1 MTLLHNPVIRGFA
14 PDPSMVR
21 VGDWYYVATSSFE
34 WFPTIPL
41 HRSRDLAHWEYAG
54 HVEGAV
60 PGNSLAG
67 VPDSGGIWAPSLSWD
82 GERFWVVYS
91 IVRSVGTPYFDTDTY
106 VSTATEAAGTWTA
119 PRRIASHG
127 FDPALFHDDEG
138 RLWLLNLQNDHR
150 PGGRRFA
157 GIVLTELD
165 RETLA
170 PVGDTHLLLQHERLV
185 EGPKLV
191 HKDGWYHLVL
201 AEGGTGFEHGVLVA
215 RSREIT
221 GPYELDDRP
230 LLTSR
235 DDPSLPLQKAG
246 HGELVQLPNGSW
258 VLSHLTARP
267 LNTPDG
273 PRCPL
278 GRETA
283 IQPVTWDAEGWPR
296 LRHGGPHPSTE
307 VDVSTHPRLE
317 GGAAASAHRGPEA
330 QIGTPAHPALQTQL
344 GAPAHPGPQAQT
356 GAPAQP
362 HPAVRTA
369 VPTHPRPQDETAAP
383 APPHP
388 AIDAAGPTHAR
399 PQTQMATPAP
409 PGPQTRIGAPA
420 PAHPAVQPGTPTHP
434 RPEDETAAPTHPQP
448 AIDAAAPISP
458 RPQTQPVIPAPG
470 PQAQTG
476 PQTHPWSQ
484 PQPQPGTP
492 THPGPQAHPGTPAQ
506 PHPAIQPAV
515 PPHPR
520 SSEQPALTNDP
531 LHWPWSTL
539 RAAPDPSW
547 VDAAARPGWI
557 RLRGRH
563 GPESW
568 WAHSLL
574 AQRITEHRAEA
585 EVTVE
590 ARPSTFTQAAGLVL
604 WYNTESYLALDLTWA
619 EPEGEEQRGQQW
631 RGGGGRTVLSLV
643 ERDEGSTRQ
652 VAVVDVPTESAFT
665 LGVTVE
671 DGVARFWRVD
681 GAGPRTPVGP
691 ELDFTRLSDD
701 HGSKL
706 RFTGAMAG
714 IHAVDLVGAAF
725 TADFTGFRLS
735 CGQRSKFRK
744 SGGHEDPRSPTSSRL
759 HRVNLG

>member
-106 VSTATEAAGTWTA
+106 VCTATEAVGEWTA

-127 FDPALFHDDEG
+127 FDPALFHDEG

-165 RETLA
+165 RETLT

-191 HKDGWYHLVL
+191 RKDGWYHLVL

-221 GPYELDDRP
+221 GPYELDERP

-246 HGELVQLPNGSW
+246 HGELVQLPDGSW

-283 IQPVTWDAEGWPR
+283 IQAVTWDADGWPR

-317 GGAAASAHRGPEA
+317 GGAAA
-330 QIGTPAHPALQTQL
+330 
-344 GAPAHPGPQAQT
+344 PAHPGPEA
-356 GAPAQP
+356 
-362 HPAVRTA
+362 
-369 VPTHPRPQDETAAP
+369 
-383 APPHP
+383 
-388 AIDAAGPTHAR
+388 
-399 PQTQMATPAP
+399 
-409 PGPQTRIGAPA
+409 
-420 PAHPAVQPGTPTHP
+420 
-434 RPEDETAAPTHPQP
+434 
-448 AIDAAAPISP
+448 
-458 RPQTQPVIPAPG
+458 
-470 PQAQTG
+470 
-476 PQTHPWSQ
+476 
-484 PQPQPGTP
+484 QPGTP
-492 THPGPQAHPGTPAQ
+492 THPGPQAQLGAPAPAQRHPAVQPAAPTHPRPQAQPGTQNHPRPEDKTPAPAQPHPAIDTTAPLHPRPQPQTVTPAHPGPQARPGSQTHPGPQTQPGVPAHPGSQAHPDTPAQ
-506 PHPAIQPAV
+506 PHPAAPTAV
-515 PPHPR
+515 PTHPR
-520 SSEQPALTNDP
+520 SSKQLALSGDP
-531 LHWPWSTL
+531 LGWPWSTL

-547 VDAAARPGWI
+547 VDAGARPGWI

-585 EVTVE
+585 EVTVA
-590 ARPSTFTQAAGLVL
+590 ARPTTFTQAAGLVL

-631 RGGGGRTVLSLV
+631 RGGGRTVLSLV

-652 VAVVDVPTESAFT
+652 VAVVDVQTESAFT

-681 GAGPRTPVGP
+681 GDGARIPVGP

-714 IHAVDLVGAAF
+714 IHAVDLVGAVF

-735 CGQRSKFRK
+735 CG
-744 SGGHEDPRSPTSSRL
+744 
-759 HRVNLG
+759 

>member
-1 MTLLHNPVIRGFA
+1 VTLLRNPVIRGFA

-60 PGNSLAG
+60 PGGSLAG

-106 VSTATEAAGTWTA
+106 VSTATEVSGAWTA

-127 FDPALFHDDEG
+127 FDPALFHGEGG

-170 PVGDTHLLLQHERLV
+170 PVGDTRLLLQHERLV
-185 EGPKLV
+185 EGPKLLR
-191 HKDGWYHLVL
+191 HQGWYHLLL

-235 DDPSLPLQKAG
+235 DDPALPLQKAG
-246 HGELVQLPNGSW
+246 HGELVQLHDGSW
-258 VLSHLTARP
+258 VLSHLAARP

-283 IQPVTWDAEGWPR
+283 IQAVTWDAEGWPR
-296 LRHGGPHPSTE
+296 MRHGG
-307 VDVSTHPRLE
+307 
-317 GGAAASAHRGPEA
+317 
-330 QIGTPAHPALQTQL
+330 
-344 GAPAHPGPQAQT
+344 
-356 GAPAQP
+356 
-362 HPAVRTA
+362 
-369 VPTHPRPQDETAAP
+369 
-383 APPHP
+383 
-388 AIDAAGPTHAR
+388 
-399 PQTQMATPAP
+399 
-409 PGPQTRIGAPA
+409 
-420 PAHPAVQPGTPTHP
+420 AHPAVEVEVPT
-434 RPEDETAAPTHPQP
+434 R
-448 AIDAAAPISP
+448 
-458 RPQTQPVIPAPG
+458 PG
-470 PQAQTG
+470 PVE
-476 PQTHPWSQ
+476 P
-484 PQPQPGTP
+484 
-492 THPGPQAHPGTPAQ
+492 
-506 PHPAIQPAV
+506 V
-515 PPHPR
+515 
-520 SSEQPALTNDP
+520 EQLAMAEDP
-531 LHWPWSTL
+531 LGWPWSTL

-547 VDAAARPGWI
+547 ADTATRPGWI

-563 GPESW
+563 GPESR

-590 ARPSTFTQAAGLVL
+590 ARPTTFTQAAGLVL
-604 WYNTESYLALDLTWA
+604 WYNTESWLALDVTWA
-619 EPEGEEQRGQQW
+619 EPEGEGQRGQQW
-631 RGGGGRTVLSLV
+631 RGGGRTVLSLT
-643 ERDEGSTRQ
+643 EREEGGTRQ
-652 VAVVDVPTESAFT
+652 VAVVDVGTESAFT
-665 LGVTVE
+665 LGVTVV
-671 DGVARFWRVD
+671 DGVARFWCLGAD
-681 GAGPRTPVGP
+681 GARMPVGP

-701 HGSKL
+701 YGSRL

-714 IHAVDLVGAAF
+714 IHAVDLVDGAF

-735 CGQRSKFRK
+735 CGQRSEFRK
-744 SGGHEDPRSPTSSRL
+744 SGGCADRRSLTSSPR
-759 HRVNLG
+759 HRANLG

>member
-91 IVRSVGTPYFDTDTY
+91 IVRSVGTPYFDTDDY
-106 VSTATEAAGTWTA
+106 VSTAAFPTATETAGEWTA

-127 FDPALFHDDEG
+127 FDPALFHDAG

-157 GIVLTELD
+157 GIVATELD

-191 HKDGWYHLVL
+191 RKDGWYHLVL
-201 AEGGTGFEHGVLVA
+201 AEGGTGFEHGVLMA

-221 GPYELDDRP
+221 GPYELDSQP

-235 DDPSLPLQKAG
+235 DDPSLPLQKSG
-246 HGELVQLPNGSW
+246 HGELVQLPDGSW

-267 LNTPDG
+267 LTTPNG

-283 IQPVTWDAEGWPR
+283 IQAVTWDAEGWPR
-296 LRHGGPHPSTE
+296 LRHGGPHPSLE
-307 VDVSTHPRLE
+307 VDVSTHPRPE
-317 GGAAASAHRGPEA
+317 GGSA
-330 QIGTPAHPALQTQL
+330 
-344 GAPAHPGPQAQT
+344 
-356 GAPAQP
+356 APAQP
-362 HPAVRTA
+362 HPAIDATA
-369 VPTHPRPQDETAAP
+369 PTRPRPP
-383 APPHP
+383 A
-388 AIDAAGPTHAR
+388 
-399 PQTQMATPAP
+399 
-409 PGPQTRIGAPA
+409 
-420 PAHPAVQPGTPTHP
+420 QPGTPT
-434 RPEDETAAPTHPQP
+434 QP
-448 AIDAAAPISP
+448 GPH
-458 RPQTQPVIPAPG
+458 TQPS
-470 PQAQTG
+470 T
-476 PQTHPWSQ
+476 T
-484 PQPQPGTP
+484 
-492 THPGPQAHPGTPAQ
+492 AQ
-506 PHPAIQPAV
+506 PHPAFQPAV

-531 LHWPWSTL
+531 LGWPWSTL

-547 VDAAARPGWI
+547 ADTAARPGWI
-557 RLRGRH
+557 RLCGRH

-585 EVTVE
+585 QVTVE
-590 ARPSTFTQAAGLVL
+590 ARPTTFTQAAGLVL

-631 RGGGGRTVLSLV
+631 QGGGGRTVLSLV

-665 LGVTVE
+665 IGVTVE
-671 DGVARFWRVD
+671 DGVARFWSL
-681 GAGPRTPVGP
+681 GAHRARTPVGP

-725 TADFTGFRLS
+725 TADFTGFRLR
-735 CGQRSKFRK
+735 CG
-744 SGGHEDPRSPTSSRL
+744 
-759 HRVNLG
+759 

>member
-54 HVEGAV
+54 HVSGAV
-60 PGNSLAG
+60 PGNSLTG

-106 VSTATEAAGTWTA
+106 VCTATKAAGPWSA

-127 FDPALFHDDEG
+127 FDPALFHDQG

-165 RETLA
+165 RGTLA

-185 EGPKLV
+185 EGPKLLRE
-191 HKDGWYHLVL
+191 DGRYYLVL

-230 LLTSR
+230 LLTCR
-235 DDPSLPLQKAG
+235 DDPSLELQKAG
-246 HGELVQLPNGSW
+246 HGELVQLPDESW

-267 LNTPDG
+267 LNTPEG

-283 IQPVTWDAEGWPR
+283 IQAISWDAEGWPR
-296 LRHGGPHPSTE
+296 LRHGGVHPEVE
-307 VDVSTHPRLE
+307 VDISTVP
-317 GGAAASAHRGPEA
+317 SAERVLKPESES
-330 QIGTPAHPALQTQL
+330 GSKSEPGQL
-344 GAPAHPGPQAQT
+344 T
-356 GAPAQP
+356 
-362 HPAVRTA
+362 
-369 VPTHPRPQDETAAP
+369 
-383 APPHP
+383 
-388 AIDAAGPTHAR
+388 
-399 PQTQMATPAP
+399 
-409 PGPQTRIGAPA
+409 
-420 PAHPAVQPGTPTHP
+420 
-434 RPEDETAAPTHPQP
+434 
-448 AIDAAAPISP
+448 SP
-458 RPQTQPVIPAPG
+458 
-470 PQAQTG
+470 
-476 PQTHPWSQ
+476 S
-484 PQPQPGTP
+484 
-492 THPGPQAHPGTPAQ
+492 
-506 PHPAIQPAV
+506 
-515 PPHPR
+515 
-520 SSEQPALTNDP
+520 DP
-531 LHWPWSTL
+531 LGWPWSTL
-539 RAAPDPSW
+539 RTPVDPSW
-547 VDAAARPGWI
+547 ADTTARPGWI

-590 ARPSTFTQAAGLVL
+590 ARPGSFTQAAGLVL

-619 EPEGEEQRGQQW
+619 EPEGEGQRGQQW
-631 RGGGGRTVLSLV
+631 RGGGRRVLSLV

-652 VAVVDVPTESAFT
+652 VAVVEVEEGESAFT
-665 LGVTVE
+665 IGVSIT
-671 DGVARFWRVD
+671 DGMARFWRLDGD
-681 GAGPRTPVGP
+681 GARTQVGP
-691 ELDFTRLSDD
+691 DLDFTRLSDD

-714 IHAVDLVGAAF
+714 IHAVDLVDAAF
-725 TADFTGFRLS
+725 TADFRGFRLS
-735 CGQRSKFRK
+735 CG
-744 SGGHEDPRSPTSSRL
+744 
-759 HRVNLG
+759 

>member
-21 VGDWYYVATSSFE
+21 VGDWYYVANSSFE

-41 HRSRDLAHWEYAG
+41 HRSRDLAHWEYTG

-82 GERFWVVYS
+82 GERFWMVYS
-91 IVRSVGTPYFDTDTY
+91 IVRSVGTPYFDTDTH
-106 VSTATEAAGTWTA
+106 VSTATAATGAWTA

-127 FDPALFHDDEG
+127 FDPALFHDGG

-170 PVGDTHLLLQHERLV
+170 PVGDTHLLLQHERLI

-191 HKDGWYHLVL
+191 HKDGWYYLVL

-215 RSREIT
+215 RSRQIT

-246 HGELVQLPNGSW
+246 HGELVQLPDGTW
-258 VLSHLTARP
+258 VLSHLAARP
-267 LNTPDG
+267 LHTPAG

-283 IQPVTWDAEGWPR
+283 IQAVTWDPDGWPR

-307 VDVSTHPRLE
+307 VDVSTHPRPE
-317 GGAAASAHRGPEA
+317 SGTAAPAHRGPA
-330 QIGTPAHPALQTQL
+330 AGLGTPMRPRPHAQTGSQT
-344 GAPAHPGPQAQT
+344 HPGPL
-356 GAPAQP
+356 P
-362 HPAVRTA
+362 HPN
-369 VPTHPRPQDETAAP
+369 
-383 APPHP
+383 
-388 AIDAAGPTHAR
+388 
-399 PQTQMATPAP
+399 TPAP
-409 PGPQTRIGAPA
+409 PPPA
-420 PAHPAVQPGTPTHP
+420 ARTP
-434 RPEDETAAPTHPQP
+434 
-448 AIDAAAPISP
+448 
-458 RPQTQPVIPAPG
+458 
-470 PQAQTG
+470 
-476 PQTHPWSQ
+476 
-484 PQPQPGTP
+484 
-492 THPGPQAHPGTPAQ
+492 
-506 PHPAIQPAV
+506 V

-520 SSEQPALTNDP
+520 SSKQPELPSDP
-531 LHWPWSTL
+531 LGWPWSTL

-547 VDAAARPGWI
+547 ADAAARPGWI

-590 ARPSTFTQAAGLVL
+590 ARPTTFTEAAGLVL

-619 EPEGEEQRGQQW
+619 EPEGEGQRGQQW

-643 ERDEGSTRQ
+643 EREEGGTRQ
-652 VAVVDVPTESAFT
+652 VAVVDVHTESAFT
-665 LGVTVE
+665 IGVTVE
-671 DGVARFWRVD
+671 DGVARFWSL
-681 GAGPRTPVGP
+681 GAHGVRIPVGP

-725 TADFTGFRLS
+725 TADFSGFRLS
-735 CGQRSKFRK
+735 CG
-744 SGGHEDPRSPTSSRL
+744 
-759 HRVNLG
+759 